1 LCQQTA
7 DACEKIAA
15 VLGSDVRAFGVVGG
29 VDFASQRAELL
40 RRRPG
45 LVVATPGRLLALC
58 GETPASTRA
67 RQQRTGGVR
76 EDDIVDG
83 SEAVCSLAE
92 VGLLVLDEADR
103 LLLDPGFE
111 DDLITLRRLL
121 GTEYRRVWTFFF
133 SATWADATRA
143 FAADLL
149 SDDAVHITVG
159 SKTLAAVVT
168 VEQRV
173 ELLTA
178 KGAPRF
184 SRLCA
189 VLTEYLGL
197 TSESHHTLNA
207 DAPAAEALGK
217 LQVAEHRTEG
227 VAAMP
232 AAKAAAPAAKAK
244 PALGGFAA
252 LMMHMHDTDDEGSE
266 DEVGDENQ
274 DVFKRVTA
282 ESDGEVVDASPCN
295 HGVPA
300 QDASVC
306 TESSTQDTSPVSD
319 RLSSPA
325 GAPSTNAES
334 VSIAE
339 SSRVLVFVV
348 YKKEAKDIAAA
359 LVERGFAAV
368 ALQGD
373 MSQSARSAAL
383 QRFRDG
389 SANVLVATDVA
400 ARGLDIGG
408 ISHVVNFS
416 LGGSIDTYVH
426 RIGRCGRAGRAGVA
440 HSFVVDGD
448 EHLLPALVEVLGRTR
463 QLVHPDVTLAARKA
477 ATKAAAAEA
486 RGPEG
491 RRPLTEDE
499 EYILEQ
505 RQANRERQLELRQ
518 QSKLKGRDE
527 GSHRRKR

>member
-1 LCQQTA
+1 
-7 DACEKIAA
+7 
-15 VLGSDVRAFGVVGG
+15 
-29 VDFASQRAELL
+29 
-40 RRRPG
+40 
-45 LVVATPGRLLALC
+45 
-58 GETPASTRA
+58 
-67 RQQRTGGVR
+67 VR
-76 EDDIVDG
+76 EDDIVGG
-83 SEAVCSLAE
+83 SEAVLSLSE

-111 DDLITLRRLL
+111 EDLLTLRRLL

-143 FAADLL
+143 LAADLL

-159 SKTLAAVVT
+159 SKTLAAVAT

-189 VLTEYLGL
+189 VLTEYLGEP
-197 TSESHHTLNA
+197 SESHHTRNPGA
-207 DAPAAEALGK
+207 SAAEALGK
-217 LQVAEHRTEG
+217 LQVKEEESTSAPVVKSKRT
-227 VAAMP
+227 P
-232 AAKAAAPAAKAK
+232 
-244 PALGGFAA
+244 GGFAA
-252 LMMHMHDTDDEGSE
+252 LMMDDSDDDAASADNAGDDEQKIIAAS
-266 DEVGDENQ
+266 DR
-274 DVFKRVTA
+274 DVA
-282 ESDGEVVDASPCN
+282 SASPSD
-295 HGVPA
+295 HALPA
-300 QDASVC
+300 HAASVH
-306 TESSTQDTSPVSD
+306 SQV
-319 RLSSPA
+319 SSPGESRACDTTAAA
-325 GAPSTNAES
+325 GALSLNAES
-334 VSIAE
+334 ASTADG
-339 SSRVLVFVV
+339 SSVLVFVV

-389 SANVLVATDVA
+389 SAKVLVATDVA

-448 EHLLPALVEVLGRTR
+448 EHLLPALVEVLGRNR
-463 QLVHPDVTLAARKA
+463 QVVHPDVALAARRA

-486 RGPEG
+486 RGAGEG
-491 RRPLTEDE
+491 RRPPTEDE

-505 RQANRERQLELRQ
+505 RQANRERQLELQ
-518 QSKLKGRDE
+518 KQSKLKGRAE
-527 GSHRRKR
+527 GGQRRKR